1 MLALHKAQQ
10 KITSSTARY
19 RLLRCGRR
27 FGKTTDAISEM
38 VAFCLYREEP
48 VAYFATTKDQ
58 ARDIAWADLIK
69 AVEGTTN
76 FVSKNET
83 RLEVTLQSDL
93 GTNTIRLY
101 GWENIETARGKKFS
115 LVVLDEL
122 DSMRAVER
130 EWEEILF
137 PTLLDIKGS
146 AIFMGTPKGYRAMY
160 RIETA
165 AAGDDDW
172 ETFHFTSY
180 DNPML
185 DPIEIEKMKKRMTP
199 QRFAQEILAEYKK
212 MEGLIY
218 ESFDRGKHMVDLPF
232 EPVKY
237 GLSIDFGYNHP
248 FAAHIFALSKDD
260 HIHIVRSLYKN
271 KLNDEQRSTQLK
283 ELISDT
289 ELDWG
294 LQVADSED
302 PIAIMSLNKSLGLSL
317 KPVLKGKDSV
327 ISGITKVEDML
338 HNTELTFDPKC
349 EDLAF
354 EFENYEW
361 KKNRDGMVID
371 EPVKEN
377 DDALDALRYAV
388 THALIKE
395 DRRVQFIDLSTTTPQ
410 RNSFMR

>member
-1 MLALHKAQQ
+1 MLVLHKAQQ
-10 KITSSTARY
+10 KIAKSKARY

-38 VAFCLYREEP
+38 VAFCLFKEEP

-58 ARDIAWADLIK
+58 ARDIAWSDLIK

-83 RLEVTLQSDL
+83 RLEVTLRSHL
-93 GTNTIRLY
+93 GYENTIRLY

-137 PTLLDIKGS
+137 PTLLDTKGC

-165 AAGDDDW
+165 AVGDDDW

-185 DPIEIEKMKKRMTP
+185 DPLEIEKMKKRMTP

-212 MEGLIY
+212 MEGLVY
-218 ESFDRGKHMVDLPF
+218 ESFDRTKHMIPIPF
-232 EPVKY
+232 EPVRY

-248 FAAHIFALSKDD
+248 FAAHIFAVSKDD
-260 HIHIVRSLYKN
+260 HMHIVRSLYKP
-271 KLNDEQRSTQLK
+271 KLDDEARSKQLG
-283 ELISDT
+283 ELIGDT
-289 ELDWG
+289 ELDYD

-302 PIAIMSLNKSLGLSL
+302 PIAINSLNKSLNLSL
-317 KPVLKGKDSV
+317 KSVIKGKDSV
-327 ISGITKVEDML
+327 ISGITKIEGML
-338 HNTELTFDPKC
+338 HNMELTFEPTC
-349 EDLAF
+349 ADLAF

-361 KKNRDGMVID
+361 KKNRDGVTTD

-377 DDALDALRYAV
+377 DDALDSLRYAV
-388 THALIKE
+388 VHTFHKKDKRI
-395 DRRVQFIDLSTTTPQ
+395 QII
-410 RNSFMR
+410 NI